1 MPERTIPNL
10 QRAVERDRRAG
21 TLHYAP
27 MFAGLAPSSLRY
39 GSAGN
44 AATSPTTAVV
54 DLPRARPERVA
65 EFLAGRAAAQA
76 AIAQLD
82 RPLTAEAT
90 LPIGP
95 NRAPRWPDDVAGS
108 ITHCAGFALAVA
120 SLRNTLTA
128 VGVDAEPD
136 EPLPPGLAPLV
147 LTPRE
152 QSRYPRLTTSRLPFS
167 AKEAFYKCW
176 SSAGGEFL
184 EFLDVD
190 LWLGP
195 HPHQFSISAP
205 DGTRWPGAY
214 TIHQQRILTLC
225 WPPPPSRNRNTRT
238 SRTTTRPSEEKA
250 PDESLN

>member
-10 QRAVERDRRAG
+10 QRAVERHRRAG
-21 TLHYAP
+21 TLHHAP
-27 MFAGLAPSSLRY
+27 TFAGLAPSSLRY
-39 GSAGN
+39 GTARP

-54 DLPRARPERVA
+54 DLPHACPERVA

-82 RPLTAEAT
+82 RPRTAETT

-95 NRAPRWPDDVAGS
+95 NRAPRWPADVAGS
-108 ITHCAGFALAVA
+108 ITHCAGLALAVA
-120 SLRNTLTA
+120 SLRNALTA

-136 EPLPPGLAPLV
+136 EPRPPGLAPLL

-152 QSRYPRLTTSRLPFS
+152 QSRYPRLTTSRLAFS

-205 DGTRWPGAY
+205 DGNRWPGAY
-214 TIHQQRILTLC
+214 TIHHQRILTLC
-225 WPPPPSRNRNTRT
+225 WPPPPSQNRDTQNLRQQTGPPKENT
-238 SRTTTRPSEEKA
+238 
-250 PDESLN
+250 